1 MDLRILLPLLDLP
14 HGDDYYAGRIPSA
27 ADDRIGRAVA
37 GWTAASPATQ
47 AAVREAIDDD
57 RADLLR
63 AWSERLASLAVR
75 LDSSGP
81 LVQGLV
87 ALSLA
92 EEADPGEAMLVA
104 TLHRR
109 SAEKLGLA
117 PERLFDAAAGRTD
130 LAGARWLRDASD
142 APEQPEDAGWVEDED
157 ADGFR
162 YGRAAALRSD
172 YYY

>member
-1 MDLRILLPLLDLP
+1 MDLRDLLHLLDLP
-14 HGDDYYAGRIPSA
+14 HGEDYYAGRIPSA
-27 ADDRIGRAVA
+27 ADDRVGRAVA
-37 GWTAASPATQ
+37 AWSDASPAAQ
-47 AAVREAIDDD
+47 AAIRDAVDDD

-63 AWSERLASLAVR
+63 TWSERLASLGVR

-109 SAEKLGLA
+109 SAEKLGLS
-117 PERLFDAAAGRTD
+117 PERLFDAAA
-130 LAGARWLRDASD
+130 
-142 APEQPEDAGWVEDED
+142 
-157 ADGFR
+157 
-162 YGRAAALRSD
+162 
-172 YYY
+172 

>member
-1 MDLRILLPLLDLP
+1 MDLRDLLGLLDLP
-14 HGDDYYAGRIPSA
+14 HGEDYYSARIPGP
-27 ADDRIGRAVA
+27 ADERIGRAVA
-37 GWTAASPATQ
+37 AWSAAAPAAQ
-47 AAVREAIDDD
+47 AAIREAIDDE

-63 AWSERLASLAVR
+63 AWSERLASLGVR

-109 SAEKLGLA
+109 SAEKLDLDA
-117 PERLFDAAAGRTD
+117 DRLFDAAAGRTD
-130 LAGARWLRDASD
+130 LAGARWLRDASE
-142 APEQPEDAGWVEDED
+142 APEQPEDAGWVEDSD

-172 YYY
+172 FY